1 LSAALLVVSAG
12 IVLKRLLL
20 VTRLLNAGPRLSGRI
35 LRRSGHR
42 EGLRQALVA
51 YAVGKRVYQSLIS
64 VAGCPA
70 SFRPLPG
77 DDVAIVV
84 DPQQPTRAFF
94 LQRFL

>member
-1 LSAALLVVSAG
+1 
-12 IVLKRLLL
+12 
-20 VTRLLNAGPRLSGRI
+20 
-35 LRRSGHR
+35 
-42 EGLRQALVA
+42 VA